1 MHKNVNNFMHSS
13 LPMLIVTG
21 LLIVRL
27 EADSSMPLDLSGRL
41 EPMVDSYLIEKS
53 NGGVSMRLHTPIDRG
68 RVMAFDQPWEGA
80 FSGYATLIDDD
91 GQFHLYYRGLPSAG
105 QDGSTAEVTCYA
117 TSDDGL
123 VWRKPEL
130 NLFPLEGYPTNNVVL
145 AHQAPFSHNFSPFLD
160 RNPEPGLY
168 RFKALAG
175 IASSGLKA
183 FGSTDGMV
191 WTPLGDE
198 PVFKPDGWVLDSQNV
213 SFWSVSE
220 GKYLCYYRSSV
231 NGVRSIA
238 RASSRDFIH
247 WQAEGQMVFSDTG
260 TIVPSHHLYTSQ
272 THPYFR
278 APHVYLATPARFF
291 PGRQVLSEAE
301 AREVQVHPKYYN
313 DTSDAGLMTSRGGLV
328 YDRTH
333 MEALLRPGM
342 GPGNWVSRSNY
353 PVLGIV
359 QTSDTTMSL
368 YTNQDYG
375 QPTAHLHRYEF
386 RLDGLSSWHAGNQPG
401 WLLTKP
407 FKANAQGV
415 FFNYWTSA
423 SGYLKV
429 ECLDSDLEPIN
440 GYGADEATELI
451 GNHINRLYR
460 WQDGGQL
467 RLPADGIIRLRIHLR
482 DSDLY
487 ALRFG
492 PLE

>member
-1 MHKNVNNFMHSS
+1 
-13 LPMLIVTG
+13 
-21 LLIVRL
+21 
-27 EADSSMPLDLSGRL
+27 
-41 EPMVDSYLIEKS
+41 
-53 NGGVSMRLHTPIDRG
+53 
-68 RVMAFDQPWEGA
+68 
-80 FSGYATLIDDD
+80 
-91 GQFHLYYRGLPSAG
+91 
-105 QDGSTAEVTCYA
+105 
-117 TSDDGL
+117 
-123 VWRKPEL
+123 
-130 NLFPLEGYPTNNVVL
+130 
-145 AHQAPFSHNFSPFLD
+145 
-160 RNPEPGLY
+160 
-168 RFKALAG
+168 
-175 IASSGLKA
+175 
-183 FGSTDGMV
+183 
-191 WTPLGDE
+191 
-198 PVFKPDGWVLDSQNV
+198 
-213 SFWSVSE
+213 
-220 GKYLCYYRSSV
+220 
-231 NGVRSIA
+231 
-238 RASSRDFIH
+238 
-247 WQAEGQMVFSDTG
+247 
-260 TIVPSHHLYTSQ
+260 
-272 THPYFR
+272 
-278 APHVYLATPARFF
+278 
-291 PGRQVLSEAE
+291 
-301 AREVQVHPKYYN
+301 
-313 DTSDAGLMTSRGGLV
+313 
-328 YDRTH
+328 

-440 GYGADEATELI
+440 GYGVDEATELI